1 MQVQILYGSEIQ
13 SKEQLHVLLA
23 QRLSFP
29 SHYGNNLDALYDCL
43 CERSKAV
50 QLIIAEKEALSENLA
65 DYGKQFL
72 QVLTDAA
79 AENPLL
85 TIQYR

>member
-13 SKEQLHVLLA
+13 NKEQLHALLV

-29 SHYGNNLDALYDCL
+29 SYYGNNLDALYDCL
-43 CERSKAV
+43 SERSKAV
-50 QLIIAEKEALSENLA
+50 QLIIAEKDILCVNLA

-85 TIQYR
+85 TIEYR